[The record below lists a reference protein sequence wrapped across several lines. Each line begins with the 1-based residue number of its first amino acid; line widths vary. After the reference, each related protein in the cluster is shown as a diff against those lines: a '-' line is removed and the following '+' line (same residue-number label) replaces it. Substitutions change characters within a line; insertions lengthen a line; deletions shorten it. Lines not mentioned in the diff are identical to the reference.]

1 MKGYQVPASS
11 RMLKDGLQALALV
24 AKNPLVV
31 STFMGISPGGLMN
44 PGYEDRAEK
53 SELFVHTG
61 NYIAHCGVR
70 ESGGTGSNFLFPST
84 ECYSYLTVANVL

>member
-11 RMLKDGLQALALV
+11 SMLKDGLQALDLV

-31 STFMGISPGGLMN
+31 STFMGISPGGRMN

-53 SELFVHTG
+53 SGAF
-61 NYIAHCGVR
+61 CG
-70 ESGGTGSNFLFPST
+70 T
-84 ECYSYLTVANVL
+84 